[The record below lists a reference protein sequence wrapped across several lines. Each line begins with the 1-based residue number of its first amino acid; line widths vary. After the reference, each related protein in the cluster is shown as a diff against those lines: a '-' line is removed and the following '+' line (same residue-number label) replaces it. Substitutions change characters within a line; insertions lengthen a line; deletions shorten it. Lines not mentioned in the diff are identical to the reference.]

1 MVSALLANVLD
12 RVRELGVLRALG
24 MLRAQVQ
31 RLVII
36 ESTFVGLIGTL
47 AGVAMGIALGYILL
61 RHIATVQIGWYLPYR
76 LPASAIAQLCLVTI
90 PLAALAG
97 FYPARKAA
105 QLVVSDALDYE

>member
-1 MVSALLANVLD
+1 M
-12 RVRELGVLRALG
+12 
-24 MLRAQVQ
+24 
-31 RLVII
+31 
-36 ESTFVGLIGTL
+36 
-47 AGVAMGIALGYILL
+47 
-61 RHIATVQIGWYLPYR
+61 GWYLPYR